1 MSAGEPCSLIRSPA
15 GRVLCAV
22 MGLAIMMYRAAT
34 MSAVAIS
41 PQINAPRA
49 SLRKAPVYPVQ
60 RAKNSMTG
68 DKE

>member
-1 MSAGEPCSLIRSPA
+1 
-15 GRVLCAV
+15 VLCAV

-34 MSAVAIS
+34 MGAVAIS

-60 RAKNSMTG
+60 RAKNSMPG